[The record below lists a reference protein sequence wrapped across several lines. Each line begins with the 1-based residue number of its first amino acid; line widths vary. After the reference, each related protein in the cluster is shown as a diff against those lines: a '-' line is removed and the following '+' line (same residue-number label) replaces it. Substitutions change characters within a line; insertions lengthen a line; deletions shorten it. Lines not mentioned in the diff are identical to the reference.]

1 MIDEVSRS
9 PSYRKQPA
17 IALLLI
23 AGVLCAAWWAVE
35 PRLLA
40 QSVGLPAPRL
50 LTTTPMGSKAGSQIE
65 ITITKAGY
73 KLVRAPKIPNKLG
86 AVVLDG
92 FVLDPVTP

>member
-9 PSYRKQPA
+9 PSHRKQPA

-50 LTTTPMGSKAGSQIE
+50 LTTTPMGGKAGSQID
-65 ITITKAGY
+65 ITITGENIDDAD
-73 KLVRAPKIPNKLG
+73 A
-86 AVVLDG
+86 
-92 FVLDPVTP
+92 